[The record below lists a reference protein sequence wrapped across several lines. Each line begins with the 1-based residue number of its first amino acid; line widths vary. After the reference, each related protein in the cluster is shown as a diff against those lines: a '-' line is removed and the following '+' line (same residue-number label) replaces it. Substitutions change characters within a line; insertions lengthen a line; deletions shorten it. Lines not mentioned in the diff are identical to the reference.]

1 MQNKSNVCG
10 ESEDGGLNFMT
21 DYTKSFATL

>member
-1 MQNKSNVCG
+1 MQNKGSVCG